1 MRSDVDTA
9 FLLSGGIDSGGIV
22 SIAGNTISKKINTYS
37 IIDNDERYNESQNI
51 KKITDTVKCNNKII
65 NTSKNNFIDKL
76 KKIINYHQS
85 PVFTLAQ
92 YLHWELMSE
101 IKKDGIK
108 VVISGVAADEMFSG
122 YYDHYL
128 IHLSLFKDN
137 NEKFLI
143 NQSLWDKY
151 IKPHIRNPIF
161 KESKLFINNPKFRD
175 YIYDNSKNLSKYLI
189 NPSSL
194 KFEEEN

>member
-1 MRSDVDTA
+1 
-9 FLLSGGIDSGGIV
+9 
-22 SIAGNTISKKINTYS
+22 
-37 IIDNDERYNESQNI
+37 
-51 KKITDTVKCNNKII
+51 
-65 NTSKNNFIDKL
+65 
-76 KKIINYHQS
+76 
-85 PVFTLAQ
+85 
-92 YLHWELMSE
+92 MSE

-189 NPSSL
+189 NPSTL
-194 KFEEEN
+194 KFEEENYSTNIFSNRRMNELFNETVPAILNNEDLNSMMNSIENRSPFLSKELFDFFFLYRQNINSKAFKVYLKRKFKESSK